1 MPRSDDPCSH
11 RRTRSGL
18 SGAPR
23 RREWSR
29 WVSTRRGVRKVSA
42 RPALAWGRA
51 PRLRTPR
58 ARPESLHLTCADRR
72 SWSTRAAQSAANI
85 HARGSSEAAEPFY
98 SNPIPTPRPSRPR
111 GAARAA
117 PYPFVLR
124 PASTAAAC
132 GSRSAVGGPRRRGG
146 ARERP
151 ARGGDRAA
159 RDGPGRSG
167 PIHCAFCAVC
177 ADRHV
182 GDSGY
187 GRVRGAGPSEWLW
200 SMGHR

>member
-29 WVSTRRGVRKVSA
+29 WVSTRRGMRKGSA

-98 SNPIPTPRPSRPR
+98 STPIPTPRPSRPR

-132 GSRSAVGGPRRRGG
+132 GSRSAVGGPWRRGG

-151 ARGGDRAA
+151 ARGGSVASGPRTERLQAEAARGGDRAA
-159 RDGPGRSG
+159 RDGPGQHG
-167 PIHCAFCAVC
+167 PIHWCVL
-177 ADRHV
+177 
-182 GDSGY
+182 
-187 GRVRGAGPSEWLW
+187 RGLCGSPCW
-200 SMGHR
+200 

>member
-1 MPRSDDPCSH
+1 
-11 RRTRSGL
+11 
-18 SGAPR
+18 
-23 RREWSR
+23 
-29 WVSTRRGVRKVSA
+29 VSA

-117 PYPFVLR
+117 PYPFALR

-132 GSRSAVGGPRRRGG
+132 CSRSACRRAAAALWSTGAAGARRVRRLRSTDRAPAPGGGSRRRSGG
-146 ARERP
+146 ARCFRTRP
-151 ARGGDRAA
+151 WGRRAVW
-159 RDGPGRSG
+159 GRSARSATLVLRVKG
-167 PIHCAFCAVC
+167 VRLSA
-177 ADRHV
+177 
-182 GDSGY
+182 
-187 GRVRGAGPSEWLW
+187 GRG
-200 SMGHR
+200 